1 MIAMGGIIG
10 AGLFVGS
17 GTVLAQVGPGAFL
30 TYAVTGALILCVMR
44 MLGEMAA
51 ARPSVGSFTE
61 YARSALGDWA
71 GFAMAWLY
79 WYFWVVIVGFEAVA
93 GAERLLRSPGT
104 SSPIPKATSSA
115 CSRPASTHSDG
126 LRRQR
131 GAAPGWRVYRRRARP
146 AVAREALSESR

>member
-1 MIAMGGIIG
+1 MSRAPTSSHHLRDRHVTMIAMGGIIG

-61 YARSALGDWA
+61 YARSAR
-71 GFAMAWLY
+71 
-79 WYFWVVIVGFEAVA
+79 WVTGPVS
-93 GAERLLRSPGT
+93 RWPGCT
-104 SSPIPKATSSA
+104 GISGSSSWGSKPWPAPNA
-115 CSRPASTHSDG
+115 C
-126 LRRQR
+126 
-131 GAAPGWRVYRRRARP
+131 
-146 AVAREALSESR
+146 